1 MVRGA
6 GAQDGGEA
14 TVRILT
20 AMAAALT
27 AAGCASDPG
36 APDVGAIYARAAAID
51 TERRHPVVTIPGIL
65 GSRLVD
71 RASGTVVWGG
81 ERALS
86 VDPDDPGA
94 VELIALPM
102 GRGDETLRALRDDV
116 RPDGVVRTARAN
128 LLGATIEVDV
138 YGGIIDTLIAG
149 GYDFRETRAE
159 EIANRDQNLDAFE
172 FPYDWRRDIVEAAQ
186 DLDYFIRRK
195 TVQVAQ
201 ERERVL
207 GVTDAPVVFD
217 IVAHSMG
224 TLVARY
230 YLQYGAQDLPADGSL
245 PELTWAGAENVRNV
259 VLIAP
264 PNAGSIIAADN
275 LVNGKTLGPLQPV
288 YSPALLGTHVTTYQ
302 LLPRTRHNRVKTIA
316 GQTLDMFDVAT
327 WERFGWGLLSE
338 EADEVLQALL
348 PEVDDRAERRRLAR
362 AHLVKLLAR
371 ADQLQR
377 ALDRPARV
385 PDSVEPYLIVG
396 GGFRTPASATVD
408 PQTGEFAVT
417 GFEEGDGVVLRASS
431 LMDERQGNP
440 EDYDLGLQTPVR
452 GNIFTLLLPAEH
464 VELTQSPVFGDNL
477 LFWLLESGRAEEGL
491 AAPGATDALRDA
503 GERAVGVLAGAARG
517 VTGAARSVTGGVGD
531 FVTGG
536 AND

>member
-1 MVRGA
+1 MRGRLCA
-6 GAQDGGEA
+6 A
-14 TVRILT
+14 V
-20 AMAAALT
+20 AMA

-36 APDVGAIYARAAAID
+36 APDVLAIYARAAAID

-71 RASGTVVWGG
+71 RASDTVVWGG

-102 GRGDETLRALRDDV
+102 GRGDESLRALRDDV

-186 DLDYFIRRK
+186 DLDYFIQRK
-195 TVQVAQ
+195 KVQVAE
-201 ERERVL
+201 ERARVL

-245 PELTWAGAENVRNV
+245 PELTWAGAQDVRNV

-338 EADEVLQALL
+338 DADEVLQALL

-385 PDSVEPYLIVG
+385 PDSIEPYLIVG

-408 PQTGEFAVT
+408 PLTGEFAVT
-417 GFEEGDGVVLRASS
+417 GYEEGDGVVLRASS

-477 LFWLLESGRAEEGL
+477 LFWLLESGRADEGL
-491 AAPGATDALRDA
+491 EAPATTDALRGA
-503 GERAVGVLAGAARG
+503 GQRAVGVIAGAARG
-517 VTGAARSVTGGVGD
+517 VTGAARSVTGEVGD